1 MTFVILTLVV
11 FALSLF
17 VFWYVMQKKFQE
29 AQQKMHET
37 FKSLSF
43 EVMERSGRTFLDLAT
58 TSLDKY
64 AEGAKCDLENRQK
77 AIDAS
82 LTPLRETL
90 KQLDGYQREL
100 EKRREGAYS
109 ALSQQIEGLVAAE
122 RNLTRETAQLSQA
135 LRSPQIRGVWGQI
148 HLKRVVEL
156 AGLLNYCDFF
166 EQKSVE
172 SDGKIWRPDLVVKLP
187 GQRNIVVDAKT
198 PLNAYLD
205 ASDAGDEILRKVK
218 LQEHALAL
226 RKHMKDL
233 SNKEYWK
240 QFDFAPEYV
249 ILFLPAEVFFSS
261 ALQVDP
267 SLIEFGA
274 DQNIIIATPTTL
286 IAILRAVA
294 FNWKQESLSKSA
306 KEIAQLGQELYD
318 RIGIVSEYWN
328 KLGKQLNSSVESYN
342 QSVASFESRVLVS
355 ARKLKEAGSFLKDIS
370 EPESIDKLA
379 KDMKVIDSVACV
391 SHEDTQ
397 GVGC

>member
-1 MTFVILTLVV
+1 MSLIALAFLV

-17 VFWYVMQKKFQE
+17 ALWYTMQKKFHE
-29 AQQKMHET
+29 AQHNMHET
-37 FKSLSF
+37 FKALSF

-64 AEGAKCDLENRQK
+64 AQGAKSDLENRQK

-82 LTPLRETL
+82 LTPLKDTL
-90 KQLDGYQREL
+90 KQLDGYQRDL

-109 ALSQQIEGLVAAE
+109 ALSKQIEGLVAAE
-122 RNLTRETAQLSQA
+122 RELAKETSQLSQA
-135 LRSPQIRGVWGQI
+135 LRSPQVRGLWGQI
-148 HLKRVVEL
+148 HLRRVVEL
-156 AGLLNYCDFF
+156 AGLLSYCDFF

-172 SDGKIWRPDLVVKLP
+172 SDGKVWRPDLVVRLP
-187 GQRNIVVDAKT
+187 GQRNIVIDAKT

-205 ASDAGDEILRKVK
+205 ASDAGDELLRKTK
-218 LQEHALAL
+218 LLEHASAL

-267 SLIEFGA
+267 SLIEYGA
-274 DQNIIIATPTTL
+274 GQNIIIATPTTL

-294 FNWKQESLSKSA
+294 FSWKQESLSKSA

-328 KLGKQLNSSVESYN
+328 KLGRNLNGAVESYN
-342 QSVASFESRVLVS
+342 QSVASFETRVLVS
-355 ARKLKEAGSFLKDIS
+355 ARKLKEVGSFMKEIP
-370 EPESIDKLA
+370 EPDAIDKLA
-379 KDMKVIDSVACV
+379 REMKVIEPVVQLAHSIEAE
-391 SHEDTQ
+391 S
-397 GVGC
+397 